1 MAPLCPFD
9 AEGRT
14 RWLVPQRNAFP
25 PHPAHQLTDHLLS
38 LVGQGEILV
47 GEGACRI
54 VERHLLFDGGVAYG
68 IDCLLTP
75 PSLGGRCDHEK
86 TLTLPV
92 ATCHLVGCWSQHLV
106 LLGAVSS
113 VSFFCFFFFNYGRCR
128 VASAVLLPPVPPTLS

>member
-1 MAPLCPFD
+1 MAPLSPFD

-14 RWLVPQRNAFP
+14 RWLVSQLHACPHHP
-25 PHPAHQLTDHLLS
+25 PHQLTHHLLS

-54 VERHLLFDGGVAYG
+54 VERHLLFTGGVAYG

-75 PSLGGRCDHEK
+75 PSLGGRCDHER

-106 LLGAVSS
+106 VFGPISY
-113 VSFFCFFFFNYGRCR
+113 VSFFRFLVFFCGRCP
-128 VASAVLLPPVPPTLS
+128 VASAAPLPNAPPTLS